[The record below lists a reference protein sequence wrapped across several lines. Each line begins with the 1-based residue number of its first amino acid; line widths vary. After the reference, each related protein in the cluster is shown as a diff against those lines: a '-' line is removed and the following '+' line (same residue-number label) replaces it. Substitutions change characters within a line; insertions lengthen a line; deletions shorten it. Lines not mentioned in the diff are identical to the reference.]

1 MDEKQRK
8 ILEARI
14 NDAII
19 RAEQKQ
25 APQFV
30 GFLDSSGSA
39 MAVAIAKT
47 QKAKFMLFGGHPL
60 AERQYF
66 GTFPEWCEPETDS
79 FPITRLK
86 VKNKSDRA
94 FTHRD
99 VLGALMSAG
108 IERDTVGDIVIT
120 EKDAVVFVS
129 NGVVKHIVS
138 HIQKIASA
146 GVEITVDDSTE
157 LEVTERF
164 SEHNG
169 TVASLRLDCVV
180 AELANCSRTKATE
193 LIEGGFV
200 AVSGLEILKVTAEI
214 KAGDT
219 VSIRKIGKFAIDRC
233 DRVTKKGRIALEYRK
248 YI

>member
-1 MDEKQRK
+1 MDDKQRK

-19 RAEQKQ
+19 RAEQRN

-30 GFLDSSGSA
+30 GFLDSSGVASA
-39 MAVAIAKT
+39 VGMC
-47 QKAKFMLFGGHPL
+47 KASKAQFMFFGGYHD
-60 AERQYF
+60 AERQFF
-66 GTFPEWCEPETDS
+66 GAFPDWCEPDNQA

-86 VKNKSDRA
+86 VNNKSDRG

-108 IERDTVGDIVIT
+108 IERDTVGDIIIT
-120 EKDAVVFVS
+120 EKDAIVFVS
-129 NGVVKHIVS
+129 NGIAKHIVS

-146 GVEITVDDSTE
+146 GVEITVDDSIVI
-157 LEVTERF
+157 EVTPKF
-164 SEHNG
+164 SEHSG

-180 AELANCSRTKATE
+180 AELANCSRRKAAE

-200 AVSGLEILKVTAEI
+200 AVSGFEVLKLTAEI
-214 KAGDT
+214 KVNDT
-219 VSIRKIGKFAIDRC
+219 VSIRKCGKFAVDEC
-233 DRVTKKGRIALEYRK
+233 DRVTKKGRISLKYRK

>member
-1 MDEKQRK
+1 MDDKQRK

-19 RAEQKQ
+19 RAEQKCV
-25 APQFV
+25 PQFV
-30 GFLDSSGSA
+30 GFIDSSGAA
-39 MAVAIAKT
+39 MAAAIGKNQNAKY
-47 QKAKFMLFGGHPL
+47 MLFGGYSD
-60 AERQYF
+60 AERRYF
-66 GTFPEWCEPETDS
+66 GVFPDWCEPETDA

-86 VKNKSDRA
+86 VDNKSDRI

-108 IERDTVGDIVIT
+108 IERDTVGDIIIT

-129 NGVVKHIVS
+129 NGVAKHIVL

-146 GVEITVDDSTE
+146 GVEITVEDLTE
-157 LEVTERF
+157 IEVTPRF
-164 SEHNG
+164 SEHSG

-180 AELANCSRTKATE
+180 AELANCSRTKAVE

-200 AVSGLEILKVTAEI
+200 AVSGLEVLKLTAEI
-214 KAGDT
+214 KVNDT
-219 VSIRKIGKFAIDRC
+219 VSIRKVGKFAVDEC
-233 DRVTKKGRIALEYRK
+233 DRVTKKGRISLKYRK

>member
-1 MDEKQRK
+1 MDEKQQK

-14 NDAII
+14 NDAVV
-19 RAEQKQ
+19 RAEQKSV
-25 APQFV
+25 PQFV
-30 GFLDSSGSA
+30 GFLDSSGA
-39 MAVAIAKT
+39 ATAVAIGRS
-47 QKAKFMLFGGHPL
+47 QKAKFMLFGGYTS

-66 GTFPEWCEPETDS
+66 GAFPDWCEPETKA

-86 VKNKSDRA
+86 VNNKSDRA

-120 EKDAVVFVS
+120 EKDAVVFAS

-146 GVEITVDDSTE
+146 GVEITVDDSTKI
-157 LEVTERF
+157 EVTPRF
-164 SEHNG
+164 SEHSG

-180 AELANCSRTKATE
+180 AELANCSRTKAAE

-200 AVSGLEILKVTAEI
+200 AVSGLEVLKVTAEI
-214 KAGDT
+214 KTCDT
-219 VSIRKIGKFAIDRC
+219 VSIRKIGKFAVDEC
-233 DRVTKKGRIALEYRK
+233 DRVTKKGRIALKYRK

>member
-1 MDEKQRK
+1 MDDKQRK

-19 RAEQKQ
+19 RAEQRSV
-25 APQFV
+25 PQFV
-30 GFLDSSGSA
+30 GFLDSSGA
-39 MAVAIAKT
+39 ATAVGIGKT
-47 QKAKFMLFGGHPL
+47 SKARFMLFGGYPD
-60 AERQYF
+60 AERLYF
-66 GTFPEWCEPETDS
+66 GAFPDWCEPDAEA

-86 VKNKSDRA
+86 VNNKSDRN

-120 EKDAVVFVS
+120 GKDAVVFVS
-129 NGVVKHIVS
+129 NGVSKHIVS

-146 GVEITVDDSTE
+146 GVEITVDDSTVI
-157 LEVTERF
+157 EVTPRF
-164 SEHNG
+164 SEHSG

-180 AELANCSRTKATE
+180 AELANCSRGKAAE

-200 AVSGLEILKVTAEI
+200 SVSGFEVLKLTTEI
-214 KAGDT
+214 KANDT
-219 VSIRKIGKFAIDRC
+219 VSIRKFGKFAVDEC
-233 DRVTKKGRIALEYRK
+233 DRVTKKGRISLKYRK